1 MVRVPYPCIYMFYGL
16 LLVDFIVDSPGVGE
30 AKCRH
35 TIDLDVVLF
44 FTLFDELLV
53 LAVALELG
61 DHRFE

>member
-1 MVRVPYPCIYMFYGL
+1 MFYGL

-30 AKCRH
+30 AKGRH